1 MYKCCDFHDLAN
13 LIFSLEHIWHACT
26 HTHSRWIRLL
36 FGREFPLPSVLEM
49 WDAIFADG
57 PSLSLVDYICVAML
71 MHIREVRESGWVG
84 VVTKGELGVGIKWVW
99 CKLYMAYWFR
109 LV

>member
-1 MYKCCDFHDLAN
+1 MIYLILSSPSNTLARM
-13 LIFSLEHIWHACT
+13 HT

-57 PSLSLVDYICVAML
+57 HSLSLVEHITIAML
-71 MHIREVRESGWVG
+71 IHIRKVGESDWVG
-84 VVTKGELGVGIKWVW
+84 VATKGELGVDVKWVW
-99 CKLYMAYWFR
+99 RK
-109 LV
+109 